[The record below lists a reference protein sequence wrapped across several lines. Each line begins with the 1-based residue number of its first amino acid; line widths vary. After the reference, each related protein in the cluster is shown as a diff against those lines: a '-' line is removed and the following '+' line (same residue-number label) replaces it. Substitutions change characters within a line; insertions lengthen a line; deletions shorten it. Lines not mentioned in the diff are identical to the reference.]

1 MNFVMLLAFLG
12 QDWNSSTVRGI
23 VLEIFGG
30 DYPVDPLK
38 LHQIAARAAIV
49 FLAGLAI
56 VRLGKSRLIGRV
68 TALDVIV
75 GVTLGSLLGRGIT
88 GHASISGT
96 AVASATIVFIH
107 WLFTLLACRWHD
119 FGTMIKGHT
128 SLLVKDGR
136 VDEVAMLH
144 SHISPNDL
152 MEAVRLKG
160 LEAIEEVDHAYK
172 ERNGE
177 ISVVEKKRTP
187 RVLEVAVAE
196 GVQIVRIEIN

>member
-1 MNFVMLLAFLG
+1 MNLNSLMALLGLDG
-12 QDWNSSTVRGI
+12 GPSSFKGI

-38 LHQIAARAAIV
+38 LHQIAARAVVV

-96 AVASATIVFIH
+96 AVATATIVFTH

-119 FGTMIKGHT
+119 FGTVIKGQA
-128 SLLVKDGR
+128 SLLVRNGRIDDG
-136 VDEVAMLH
+136 AMLQ
-144 SHISPNDL
+144 SHISLNDL

-160 LEAIEEVDHAYK
+160 LETIEEVHHAYK

-187 RVLEVAVAE
+187 RIIEVAVAE
-196 GVQIVRIEIN
+196 GVQIVRIEIH

>member
-1 MNFVMLLAFLG
+1 MNFTMLLAFLG
-12 QDWNSSTVRGI
+12 QDGSPNTFRSI

-38 LHQIAARAAIV
+38 LHQIAARAALV

-56 VRLGKSRLIGRV
+56 MRLGKSRLIGRV

-75 GVTLGSLLGRGIT
+75 GFTLGSLLGRGIT

-107 WLFTLLACRWHD
+107 WLFTLLACRWHK

-128 SLLVKDGR
+128 LLLIKDGR
-136 VDEVAMLH
+136 VDEGAMLH
-144 SHISPNDL
+144 SHISPNDV

-160 LEAIEEVDHAYK
+160 LETIEDVHLAYK

-177 ISVVEKKRTP
+177 ISIISRKRAP
-187 RVLEVAVAE
+187 RIIEVAVAE
-196 GVQIVRIEIN
+196 GVQTVRIEIN